1 MKIALKEKLLQS
13 IGKIDNEKLLE
24 ELLNFL
30 ELELEEPKEVYNF
43 SEEQKSKIYKSLE
56 QLDKGQVLSEEK
68 ANKEIDQWL
77 KE

>member
-1 MKIALKEKLLQS
+1 MKISLKEKLLQS

-30 ELELEEPKEVYNF
+30 ELELEEPKEIYNF

-56 QLDKGQVLSEEK
+56 QLDNGQVLSEEK

-77 KE
+77 RE

>member
-1 MKIALKEKLLQS
+1 MKIALKEKLLRS

-43 SEEQKSKIYKSLE
+43 SEEEKFKIYKSLE